1 MGNNNITRRKN
12 MPIVRLPGGALR
24 DEIREPIFDTI
35 DLTAGAVAEGQRTFF
50 QDISAKGLSLTNLRQ
65 SKQLETAVS
74 FRIQGMAIDVQNF
87 RDANVL
93 VAPLLFEHSS
103 AQLIVGEKIYWEGP
117 FRFVAGR
124 MWTDLAASGG
134 ANIYQQHGFSAVA
147 TVVLTGKHVIDVN
160 PLQRFQVNW
169 GLEGMTAAELAEA
182 TIAADT
188 KLRYVCSLKGLKRRP
203 VQ

>member
-1 MGNNNITRRKN
+1 

-24 DEIREPIFDTI
+24 DEIREPLYDTI
-35 DLTAGAVAEGQRTFF
+35 DLTAGAVAQTTRSFF
-50 QDISAKGLSLTNLRQ
+50 SAVQGKDITLTNLRQ
-65 SKQLETAVS
+65 NNLLETAVS
-74 FRIQGMAIDVQNF
+74 FRVQGMAIDVQNF

-93 VAPLLFEHSS
+93 VVPLILEHSAARFKS
-103 AQLIVGEKIYWEGP
+103 GEKIYWEGP
-117 FRFVAGR
+117 FRFIGGR
-124 MWTDLAASGG
+124 LWTDLAASAG

-147 TVVLTGKHVIDVN
+147 TVVLTGKHIIDIN
-160 PLQRFQVNW
+160 PLQSFNVDW
-169 GLEGMTAAELAEA
+169 ILSGFTAAEAAEA